1 MNVGLMVF
9 FWENL
14 LRIKDGAYV
23 INLDDEQSKG
33 MHEVLLF
40 IYKNMALYF
49 DSFGID

>member
-33 MHEVLLF
+33 THGVSLF
-40 IYKNMALYF
+40 IYKSMALYF